1 MQKEADLEAFLEIQ
15 SWKTKETKAKYM
27 DRLSMEGFDND
38 EELDAL
44 IKKTQFQLKKARNKD
59 LGIDEETE
67 KVSCSPP
74 YL

>member
-1 MQKEADLEAFLEIQ
+1 
-15 SWKTKETKAKYM
+15 
-27 DRLSMEGFDND
+27 MEGFDND